1 MGEAEKSSKVIV
13 GHGKVVVV
21 SGEEELLVNDWRVRW
36 PRRRGRKRDNI
47 RGNRKLVTVTLMFRF
62 TDEFTL

>member
-21 SGEEELLVNDWRVRW
+21 SGGGELLVNDWRVRW
-36 PRRRGRKRDNI
+36 HRRRGRKRDDM
-47 RGNRKLVTVTLMFRF
+47 RGSRKVVSVTLIF